1 MLDVL
6 YEITGSIP
14 EVSTGAFIALCLVSF
29 STSVISATFGLG
41 GGVTLL
47 TIIAFLLPPLAIIP
61 IHGVIQMSSDLSR
74 ALMMWRNI
82 KFTWIIP
89 FLLGSMVGAAV
100 GGQIVFAM
108 PKHLL
113 QGLIGLFVLYS
124 VWSPAMKAFHSSWLS
139 FASLGGISSFATM
152 FVGGTGVI
160 VAPFVRASTD
170 GRRMTV
176 ATQAAFMSWQHGIKI
191 LMFSVLGFA
200 FSTYASLI
208 GAMIVFGIFGTLSGK
223 AILLKMPEKV
233 FQVAL
238 KTVLTLLALGLLYQ
252 AVTNGMF

>member
-6 YEITGSIP
+6 YEIIGSIP

-29 STSVISATFGLG
+29 STSVISAAFGLG

-100 GGQIVFAM
+100 GV
-108 PKHLL
+108 
-113 QGLIGLFVLYS
+113 
-124 VWSPAMKAFHSSWLS
+124 
-139 FASLGGISSFATM
+139 
-152 FVGGTGVI
+152 
-160 VAPFVRASTD
+160 
-170 GRRMTV
+170 
-176 ATQAAFMSWQHGIKI
+176 
-191 LMFSVLGFA
+191 
-200 FSTYASLI
+200 
-208 GAMIVFGIFGTLSGK
+208 SGNF
-223 AILLKMPEKV
+223 LDRVE
-233 FQVAL
+233 AL
-238 KTVLTLLALGLLYQ
+238 KKAKVDIITIDTAHGHTKSVIDAIREIKSSTSTSKLFFSFKIIGTAFAPLYLIIDL
-252 AVTNGMF
+252 